1 MIAIWGNKE
10 HLTCVFPLW
19 FSHENPKSLKNVPK
33 PSKIPS
39 LLSAHAGSYIYC
51 IKNTNI
57 DALRLNAVTPGAQA
71 ERNIYIY
78 IYIYVCVPL
87 LHETMFFFFDNCV
100 PLLHETIL
108 FCKNTEIRTRGYVNN
123 SRNLPTSRTQRTQ
136 GRNIPFEGT
145 PHSDFTGPLK
155 ASRASAWSGSPSHRP
170 TSRGMVEAPPAQPAS
185 QSAQPTSRAQH
196 SPARQP
202 QPQPRPQTDNKS
214 SQVMHH
220 GPTRDAQGE
229 SLSHS
234 PTRKGGHPSH
244 RATLRL
250 ANDHQA
256 PRVARRMR

>member
-1 MIAIWGNKE
+1 M
-10 HLTCVFPLW
+10 PLLHETILFQELCGPLARNHTSPRNVCPSCAEPH
-19 FSHENPKSLKNVPK
+19 FSKK
-33 PSKIPS
+33 
-39 LLSAHAGSYIYC
+39 
-51 IKNTNI
+51 
-57 DALRLNAVTPGAQA
+57 
-71 ERNIYIY
+71 
-78 IYIYVCVPL
+78 CVPL
-87 LHETMFFFFDNCV
+87 LHET
-100 PLLHETIL
+100 TL
-108 FCKNTEIRTRGYVNN
+108 FCKNTEIRTRGYMNN

-155 ASRASAWSGSPSHRP
+155 VCRASAWSGSPSHRP

-244 RATLRL
+244 RATRD
-250 ANDHQA
+250 AASSQ
-256 PRVARRMR
+256 